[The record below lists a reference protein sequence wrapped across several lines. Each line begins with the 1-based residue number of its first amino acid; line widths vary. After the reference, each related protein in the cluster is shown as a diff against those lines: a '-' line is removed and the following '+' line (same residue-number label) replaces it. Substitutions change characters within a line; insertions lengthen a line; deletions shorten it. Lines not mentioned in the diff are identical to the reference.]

1 MDWFRHK
8 QACRRIRSW
17 RSSPAA
23 AEFTARARRE
33 ASEAPHDDDPRLS
46 DPQERK
52 RLIVEAALDLGMV
65 WPEEGQ
71 G

>member
-1 MDWFRHK
+1 L
-8 QACRRIRSW
+8 QAW
-17 RSSPAA
+17 
-23 AEFTARARRE
+23 RARRE